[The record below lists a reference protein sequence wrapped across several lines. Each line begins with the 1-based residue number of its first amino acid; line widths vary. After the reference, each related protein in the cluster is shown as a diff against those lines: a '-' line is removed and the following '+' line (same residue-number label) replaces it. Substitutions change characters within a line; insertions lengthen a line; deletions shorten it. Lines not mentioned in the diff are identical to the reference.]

1 MEKKKYYV
9 SLASHEISQTRYHNN
24 DDFVIYAT
32 EGEVRELRNTLNR
45 MYRGDMDSYWRAHI
59 PIVKYHHDT
68 GNETY
73 DREITE
79 VFQMLY
85 ELGDE
90 QTKDYIK
97 STGVLSDMHM

>member
-1 MEKKKYYV
+1 MEKEKYYV
-9 SLASHEISQTRYHNN
+9 RLASHEISKVRYHNN

-32 EGEVRELRNTLNR
+32 EEEVRELRNKLHS
-45 MYRGDMDSYWRAHI
+45 MYRRDMDAYWRAHI
-59 PIVKYHHDT
+59 PIVKYHHDP

-85 ELGDE
+85 ELGGE
-90 QTKDYIK
+90 QTKEYIK
-97 STGVLSDMHM
+97 STGVLNDMHM